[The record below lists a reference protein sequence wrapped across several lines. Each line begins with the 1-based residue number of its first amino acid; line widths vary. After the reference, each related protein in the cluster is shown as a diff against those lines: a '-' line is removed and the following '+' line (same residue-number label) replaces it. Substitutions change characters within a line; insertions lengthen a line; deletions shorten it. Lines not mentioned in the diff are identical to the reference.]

1 MPVEGQVA
9 LCQWHGAEFTAE
21 YTGRDEGGL
30 HVMKARSNNPRFSSG
45 TEIAVHPTL
54 EIKEWLAEPPPAE
67 PPKFVAPP

>member
-30 HVMKARSNNPRFSSG
+30 HIMKARANNPRFSSG